1 MFSYF
6 LASLALQRLRISDDG
21 FRKQL
26 EAKELSHNNYIKE
39 LTEQYE
45 LQIAEKQHRVC
56 KKLHH
61 HCTIHFITHIK
72 IHFVAV
78 WRPM

>member
-45 LQIAEKQHRVC
+45 LHAH
-56 KKLHH
+56 
-61 HCTIHFITHIK
+61 
-72 IHFVAV
+72 
-78 WRPM
+78 